1 MTSQDEITRTADLLK
16 DALGAAADLMT
27 ASDSPVWGAATD
39 VISSGDSLARIRG
52 PQIGHAWKWLVPL
65 TAAASVVAIAL
76 VAVFVGRPAGNTG
89 GRTVTAAF
97 FGPVHLVNVSAPD
110 PAGDGQS
117 RRPGGAQPRRED
129 SGLRPGVRQAHRGI
143 RLRLRPPARHH
154 GRARYRRR
162 HPGQT
167 VTTADGVT
175 YRARVVFYDPRIDI
189 AVLDVPGLNVAPLRF
204 STQANPD
211 DNAVVAGYPLDQAFT
226 AVPARIAGVLR
237 AEGTSIYEAGQV
249 DREVYEIR
257 AVVQP
262 GDSGGPLLS
271 PSGTVDGMVQERGV
285 RGARH
290 GVRADRLVH
299 TGRRQSGRQRDGAC
313 VHPGLHPVT
322 GPGHFC
328 RFPLLMSP

>member
-110 PAGDGQS
+110 PGVT
-117 RRPGGAQPRRED
+117 D
-129 SGLRPGVRQAHRGI
+129 SPGVQA
-143 RLRLRPPARHH
+143 ARSRVVKILSSAPECGKHIEGSGFVYAPQH
-154 GRARYRRR
+154 VITAAHDIAGVTR
-162 HPGQT
+162 QT

-237 AEGTSIYEAGQV
+237 AEGTSIYQAGHV
-249 DREVYEIR
+249 NREVYEIR

-271 PSGTVDGMVQERGV
+271 PSGTVDGMVQELESGV
-285 RGARH
+285 PDTGFALTASYIQ
-290 GVRADRLVH
+290 ADAKAAASA
-299 TGRRQSGRQRDGAC
+299 TA
-313 VHPGLHPVT
+313 PVST
-322 GPGHFC
+322 QGCTP
-328 RFPLLMSP
+328 

>member
-1 MTSQDEITRTADLLK
+1 MTSQDEITRTAGRLK
-16 DALGAAADLMT
+16 DALGAAADLM
-27 ASDSPVWGAATD
+27 AVGDSTVWGAAAD
-39 VISSGDSLARIRG
+39 VISSGGSLVRIRG

-76 VAVFVGRPAGNTG
+76 VAVLVGHPAGNTG

-110 PAGDGQS
+110 PAVPNS
-117 RRPGGAQPRRED
+117 PGAQAARSRVVKIQGTAPECDRSIEG
-129 SGLRPGVRQAHRGI
+129 SGFVYAPQHVITVAHAVAGVTQ
-143 RLRLRPPARHH
+143 
-154 GRARYRRR
+154 
-162 HPGQT
+162 QT

-175 YRARVVFYDPRIDI
+175 YRARVVFYDPRTDI

-211 DNAVVAGYPLDQAFT
+211 DNAVVAGYPLDRAFT

-237 AEGTSIYEAGQV
+237 AEGTSIYQTGHV
-249 DREVYEIR
+249 DRQVYEIR

-271 PSGTVDGMVQERGV
+271 PSGTVDGMVQELESGV
-285 RGARH
+285 PDTGFALTASYIQ
-290 GVRADRLVH
+290 ADAKAAASA
-299 TGRRQSGRQRDGAC
+299 TA
-313 VHPGLHPVT
+313 PVST
-322 GPGHFC
+322 QGCTLP
-328 RFPLLMSP
+328 